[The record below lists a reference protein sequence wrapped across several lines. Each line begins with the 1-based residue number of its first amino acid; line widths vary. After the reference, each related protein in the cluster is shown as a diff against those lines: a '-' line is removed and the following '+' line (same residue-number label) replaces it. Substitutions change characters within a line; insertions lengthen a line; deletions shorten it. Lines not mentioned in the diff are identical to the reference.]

1 MSAESPL
8 RRFLP
13 AGEKRGF
20 RPQLEAVI
28 IDSGG
33 ANLASLEFA
42 FERLGART
50 QVSGDPQVIRSAARV
65 VLPGVGSAKDA
76 MERLHSGAIATLL
89 PTLTQPV
96 LGICLGMQLLFGSS
110 EEGPTECLGILP
122 GTVRRLLPAP
132 GRPVPHMG
140 WNQIVPRRE
149 DPLLEG
155 VAPNDYVYFVHS
167 FAVPASNVTLAT
179 AEYGTAVS
187 AVVRQGN
194 FWGTQ
199 FHPERSAETGARIL
213 QNFLR
218 LQ

>member
-1 MSAESPL
+1 VD
-8 RRFLP
+8 
-13 AGEKRGF
+13 
-20 RPQLEAVI
+20 AVI

-42 FERLGART
+42 FARLGART
-50 QVSGDPQVIRSAARV
+50 RVSADPQVIRSAARV

-76 MERLHSGAIATLL
+76 MQRLQSASIATVL
-89 PTLTQPV
+89 PSLTQPV

-110 EEGPTECLGILP
+110 EEGPTDCLGILP
-122 GTVRRLLPAP
+122 GTVQRLRPAP

-140 WNQIVPRRE
+140 WNQITPQRK

-155 VAPNDYVYFVHS
+155 VVRNDYVYFVHS
-167 FAVPASNVTLAT
+167 FAVPASDVTLAT
-179 AEYGTAVS
+179 ADYGTAVS

>member
-1 MSAESPL
+1 VD
-8 RRFLP
+8 
-13 AGEKRGF
+13 
-20 RPQLEAVI
+20 AVI

-42 FERLGART
+42 FARLGART
-50 QVSGDPQVIRSAARV
+50 RVSADPQVIRSAARV

-76 MERLHSGAIATLL
+76 MQRLQSASIATVL
-89 PTLTQPV
+89 PSLTQPV

-110 EEGPTECLGILP
+110 EEGPTDCLGILP
-122 GTVRRLLPAP
+122 GTVQRLRPAP

-140 WNQIVPRRE
+140 WNQIIPQRE

-155 VAPNDYVYFVHS
+155 VVRNDYVYFVHS
-167 FAVPASNVTLAT
+167 FAVPASDVTLAT
-179 AEYGTAVS
+179 ADYGTAVS